1 MTKKLI
7 KKHDQLSKKFLT
19 NLPTAQEFVKI
30 YLDQKILAKCDI
42 KTLSIE
48 SGSYIDEK
56 LQTRFSDVVYKID
69 FKNKSNCA
77 YVYVLVEHQSSPEEL
92 MPVRILRYQLEIIQ
106 KHIDTY
112 EVTNKLPL
120 VVPLII
126 YNGTDSPYP
135 YETDIINL
143 FGSELSIT
151 DIGLGRFKLIDLTTM
166 TEDEI
171 LKHKQLAVLEMCL
184 KHIRARDFLKVTQHL
199 LNAIIVAHK
208 NNFEESLF
216 NSMLSYLTNAK
227 EYKDLSPLF
236 KNIEENISEYKETVM
251 TYAEEL
257 RQEGMRKGIEQ
268 GIEQGREEGMRRQLE
283 MIRKLIKSGVDES
296 IILETFEITKKELD
310 KIKREL
316 KLDTM
321 H

>member
-1 MTKKLI
+1 MISQINLI
-7 KKHDQLSKKFLT
+7 A
-19 NLPTAQEFVKI
+19 PI
-30 YLDQKILAKCDI
+30 
-42 KTLSIE
+42 
-48 SGSYIDEK
+48 
-56 LQTRFSDVVYKID
+56 
-69 FKNKSNCA
+69 
-77 YVYVLVEHQSSPEEL
+77 YVLVEHQSRPEEL

-112 EVTNKLPL
+112 AITNKLPL
-120 VVPLII
+120 VIPIII
-126 YNGTDSPYP
+126 YNGIDSPYP

-143 FGSELSIT
+143 FGDELSIKN
-151 DIGLGRFKLIDLTTM
+151 IGLGRFKLIDLTIM
-166 TEDEI
+166 TEHEI

-184 KHIRARDFLKVTQHL
+184 KHIKARDFLKVTQHL

-236 KNIEENISEYKETVM
+236 KSIEENISEYKETVM

-257 RQEGMRKGIEQ
+257 RQEGMKKGME
-268 GIEQGREEGMRRQLE
+268 EGREEGMRRQLE
-283 MIRKLIKSGVDES
+283 MVRKLIKSGVDEN
-296 IILETFEITKKELD
+296 IILETFELTKKELD

-316 KLDTM
+316 KIDTM